1 MALLGALIER
11 YGLKKSRPRE
21 SVLMVDW
28 WEGRHKGRL
37 IAFVEMGMKLA
48 MYLGEAPGETEIYLV
63 RAAPDDAPDL
73 EATKKDIARICGG
86 QGAALAASFRL
97 AATPSEKLFDIPQ
110 LRLPALRDGVPRLS
124 PSVLA
129 VMINESM
136 RGLSLLMAK
145 GATQE
150 SVAADL
156 EIAHALLSALEK
168 K

>member
-1 MALLGALIER
+1 MGLLGALIER

-37 IAFVEMGMKLA
+37 IAFVEMGTKLE
-48 MYLGEAPGETEIYLV
+48 MYLGEPPGETEIYLV
-63 RAAPDDAPDL
+63 RAEAGDGPDL
-73 EATKKDIARICGG
+73 EATKKDIERICGA

-97 AATPSEKLFDIPQ
+97 AATPPGKLFDIPQ

-136 RGLSLLMAK
+136 RGLSLQIGT

-156 EIAHALLSALEK
+156 EIAHALLSAVEK
-168 K
+168 